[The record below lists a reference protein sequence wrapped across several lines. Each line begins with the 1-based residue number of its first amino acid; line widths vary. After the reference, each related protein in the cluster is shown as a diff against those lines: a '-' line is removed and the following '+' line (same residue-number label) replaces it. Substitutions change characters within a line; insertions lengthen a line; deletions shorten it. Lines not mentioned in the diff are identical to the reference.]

1 MKLLRLALAA
11 ICATADPC
19 IELDGVLGLG
29 GVSYIHGD
37 VCHSLFWLKSRGS
50 GHICVHSISTAHSCP
65 EFHPVKVLEAQS
77 IVSARGQGIIIPTS
91 GPIVAVTTEA
101 PVRGIPVPAVAP
113 MPTRARNQE
122 MPRSS
127 KASIDIIAMGDC
139 GVSEHALAPT
149 AQALASMFPSRD
161 ASFLLGDLFYP
172 LGIDKRAGVND
183 PRLDKL
189 SSTLSARSDKPLF
202 AILGNHD
209 RDGDWEAE
217 IKYSRKN
224 PQWQM
229 PARYYFSRM
238 SKGGLDVC
246 SWFLD
251 TDKREFDSEQKEWL
265 IETLSSQGPSCH
277 WKVVSGHHF
286 IFSGGEYEDNQWLIS
301 HLLPV
306 LDRYQVD
313 LYLAGHE
320 HQSQVLRVGRHAP
333 LFLIAGAL
341 GDMRDKPARGHEGL
355 QYINKRDVAFLH
367 LKFTASSVTYSFIKS
382 HKPDIGSVLHTGSV
396 SKQ

>member
-1 MKLLRLALAA
+1 MKLCFVLAV
-11 ICATADPC
+11 ISVTADPC
-19 IELDGVLGLG
+19 IQLDTMLALG
-29 GVSYIHGD
+29 GVSYMHGE
-37 VCHSLFWLKSRGS
+37 VCHSLFWLNSRGS
-50 GHICVHSISTAHSCP
+50 GHICVHSISTAHSCL
-65 EFHPVKVLEAQS
+65 EIHPVKVLEALS
-77 IVSARGQGIIIPTS
+77 IVLSGGIGVMVTS
-91 GPIVAVTTEA
+91 SRPIVAITTPA
-101 PVRGIPVPAVAP
+101 PVQGIPVKSN
-113 MPTRARNQE
+113 ARVEAQVRSLEN
-122 MPRSS
+122 PRDS
-127 KASIDIIAMGDC
+127 KVVIDIIAMGDC

-149 AQALASMFPSRD
+149 AQVLSSAFNNRD

-172 LGIDKRAGVND
+172 LGIDRRAGAND

-189 SSTLSARSDKPLF
+189 ASTLSERNDKPMF

-224 PQWQM
+224 PRWQM
-229 PARYYFSRM
+229 PGRYYFSRI
-238 SKGGLDVC
+238 SKGDLDVC

-251 TDKREFDSEQKEWL
+251 TDKKEFDLEQKEWL
-265 IETLSSQGPSCH
+265 IGTLSSQGPSCH

-286 IFSGGEYEDNQWLIS
+286 IFSGGEYEDNIWLIT

-306 LDRYQVD
+306 LDRFRVD

-320 HQSQVLRVGRHAP
+320 HQSQVLKLDRHAP

-341 GDMRDKPARGHEGL
+341 GDIRDKPVRGHEGL

-367 LKFTASSVTYSFIKS
+367 LKFTASSVIYSFIKS
-382 HKPDIGSVLHTGSV
+382 HKPDMGTVLYTGSS
-396 SKQ
+396 SKH